1 VPIPTDRTP
10 PWRARRSAPLTS
22 SRSAALCA
30 LAFVIAW
37 SRAAVA
43 ADDAVVRNP
52 SQIAA
57 AAGVPAPPPRVV
69 LLAATLDDPLA
80 GRLVAELQSLG
91 LEVTK
96 AAIPPTVPIEETVH
110 AALAAGARAVVVAD
124 GQRTE
129 FWIADDRSERVALR
143 QELEIEN
150 STGLESVLSLR
161 TLELLRVSLGLA
173 GASPGADL
181 SAAAAAAAASGAR
194 GGGPRLRL
202 DVSSG
207 VVAATGRLAPF
218 VTAGLAVTARLIGPL
233 ALEARGYAPLT
244 TGELTDMEGRATTS
258 IWLAGAGVALVQQQP
273 GRLAADVGA
282 GVLAIALHAVGT
294 ANPGGP
300 MGGSDTTVGIGI
312 YARVGLRVRLGRRWG
327 LRVDVLG
334 GSSRPLRPVIV
345 FDQRDITPWG
355 TAFGAATAGVEVRF

>member
-1 VPIPTDRTP
+1 
-10 PWRARRSAPLTS
+10 
-22 SRSAALCA
+22 
-30 LAFVIAW
+30 
-37 SRAAVA
+37 
-43 ADDAVVRNP
+43 VRNP

-57 AAGVPAPPPRVV
+57 AAGVAAPPPRVV

-80 GRLVAELQSLG
+80 GRLVAELRSLG

-96 AAIPPTVPIEETVH
+96 AAIPPTVPIEETVRD
-110 AALAAGARAVVVAD
+110 ALAGGARAVVVAD

-129 FWIADDRSERVALR
+129 FWIADDRSDRVALR

-181 SAAAAAAAASGAR
+181 SAAAAQAAAAASGDH
-194 GGGPRLRL
+194 GSGPRLRL
-202 DVSSG
+202 DASSG

-218 VTAGLAVTARLIGPL
+218 VTAGLAFTARLVGPL
-233 ALEARGYAPLT
+233 AVEARGYAPLT
-244 TGELTDMEGRATTS
+244 TGELTDNEGRATTS
-258 IWLAGAGVALVQQQP
+258 VWLAGAGVALVQQRP
-273 GRLAADVGA
+273 ARLAADVGA

-300 MGGSDTTVGIGI
+300 TGGADTTVGVGL
-312 YARVGLRVRLGRRWG
+312 YARAGLRVRLGQRWG
-327 LRVDVLG
+327 LRADLLG
-334 GSSRPLRPVIV
+334 GTSRPLRPVIV
-345 FDQRDITPWG
+345 FDVRDITSWG
-355 TAFGAATAGVEVRF
+355 SVFGAVTAGVEVRF